1 MKINDIKELEITE
14 EMYVRALEAENAWL
28 ELEATEKRI
37 VELQKKVKTLNNK
50 WVRLDN
56 AFQNEV
62 NSDFDTSEIIKEYK
76 RRKEQ

>member
-28 ELEATEKRI
+28 ELEVTEKRI